1 MQYLNNYVGLLVIIK
16 ISHSTDFEQVI
27 IKISNFGD
35 SITLSKKILSKK
47 KLLVKTLSKNP

>member
-47 KLLVKTLSKNP
+47 KLLVKTLSKNL